1 MNIKITS
8 LLVCIALVGMHTL
21 SEAQLLRGI
30 GKQIQEKMAEGQSDG
45 TEKSTP
51 PAVAS
56 NYRFDLGITYAVSTT
71 KGNKKSDQ
79 VDMSMWFSEKGYVGT
94 GIEANKNPML
104 MIYDSEKDAIVN
116 VMEESKTYM
125 VMSSKFLERFAK
137 GASDE
142 ETEASGSIEKTGK
155 TETIL
160 GYTCEQYRAKDNDT
174 ETLLWLSKELGVD
187 YSVFAKNLSKI
198 MRNNQQQLPK
208 GYADMPG
215 GMMLRMESSDVKGK
229 NTYLMEATAVHKD
242 GKTVDL
248 SAYKSTGF
256 GL

>member
-8 LLVCIALVGMHTL
+8 LLVCIALVGMHTI

-30 GKQIQEKMAEGQSDG
+30 GKQIQEKMAEGQSGG

-56 NYRFDLGITYAVSTT
+56 NYRFELGITYAVSTT

-94 GIEANKNPML
+94 GIEAEKNKML
-104 MIYDSEKDAIVN
+104 IIYDSEKDAVIN
-116 VMEESKTYM
+116 IMDDSKTYM
-125 VMSSKFLERFAK
+125 VMSSKFMERFGK
-137 GASDE
+137 GVSDE
-142 ETEASGSIEKTGK
+142 EPEASGAIEKTGK

-160 GYTCEQYRAKDNDT
+160 GYTCEQYRAKDNDM
-174 ETLLWLSKELGVD
+174 EVLLWLTKELGVD
-187 YSVFAKNLSKI
+187 YSVFAKNMAKI
-198 MRNNQQQLPK
+198 MRNNKQQLPK
-208 GYADMPG
+208 GVADMPG
-215 GMMLRMESSDVKGK
+215 GMMLRMESTDVKGR
-229 NTYLMEATAVHKD
+229 NTYMMEATTVHND
-242 GKTVDL
+242 GRTVDM

-256 GL
+256 GV